1 MQKDIKDFKTQR
13 SGRQRDLKKTTG
25 FLSKTT
31 TLYVHY
37 TLTLFVHFFA
47 LFAWLRRENA
57 CFRVLRWCYTRRFAT
72 TILAQHSIATFLSRC
87 FEQLPHFSNIAT
99 LTYVLSRKSSLR
111 IVSRN
116 TTLMD
121 YVNRQRRNW
130 FLFLNLNMVPGNS
143 TPGGFGWI
151 WQSKWVGA
159 IAIKTGRT
167 QIHFLSDVLVEVA
180 SLDLNVDDFDS
191 ESRIKC
197 QWLTDKHAC
206 ESHSQLETAV
216 KIPKSSGRP

>member
-31 TLYVHY
+31 TLHVHY

-47 LFAWLRRENA
+47 RFCMTTTWKCLFS
-57 CFRVLRWCYTRRFAT
+57 RFKVMLHETIRNDDFSAT
-72 TILAQHSIATFLSRC
+72 QHC
-87 FEQLPHFSNIAT
+87 NIVAT
-99 LTYVLSRKSSLR
+99 LFRIAYVLPRKSSLQ

-116 TTLMD
+116 TTFMD

-130 FLFLNLNMVPGNS
+130 FLFLNLNMVPRNS

-151 WQSKWVGA
+151 WQSKWVGK
-159 IAIKTGRT
+159 IAIKTERT

-191 ESRIKC
+191 ESVSNVS
-197 QWLTDKHAC
+197 D
-206 ESHSQLETAV
+206 
-216 KIPKSSGRP
+216 